1 MGVADV
7 SVANFPI
14 TFAYAATNSA
24 VAAWVFPTN
33 RPQNTFRFPN
43 SNTRQIVI
51 LNTGANALLFGLVSV
66 ASQALLPS
74 AVVLG
79 VGIPYAFPAFDYP
92 LAAAGTFP
100 VTEGDTCTRIPA
112 GASFSVDLLS
122 FQERGNFYPI
132 PGTIAGL
139 SLQPT
144 AYPLNLIFFG
154 AATAGQET
162 TADITYVNTLGL
174 F

>member
-7 SVANFPI
+7 TVANSPI

-33 RPQNTFRFPN
+33 RPQNAFRFPN

-79 VGIPYAFPAFDYP
+79 VGIPYAFPAAAYP

-122 FQERGNFYPI
+122 FQERGNFFPI
-132 PGTIAGL
+132 SGTDPT
-139 SLQPT
+139 LQAT
-144 AYPLNLIFFG
+144 AYPVNLIFFG

-162 TADITYVNTLGL
+162 TADITYVNKLGL

>member
-7 SVANFPI
+7 TVATAPI
-14 TFAYAATNSA
+14 SFAYAATNSA

-33 RPQNTFRFPN
+33 KPQSAFRFPS

-51 LNTGANALLFGLVSV
+51 LNTGNNALLFGLFAA
-66 ASQALLPS
+66 ASQAQLPS
-74 AVVLG
+74 LAGTGL
-79 VGIPYAFPAFDYP
+79 GIPYAFPPASYP
-92 LAAAGTFP
+92 LAAGTGFP

-122 FQERGNFYPI
+122 FQERGNFFP
-132 PGTIAGL
+132 IAGTDPA
-139 SLQPT
+139 LQAT
-144 AYPLNLIFFG
+144 AYPVYLIFFG

-162 TADITYVNTLGL
+162 TADITYVNKLGL

>member
-7 SVANFPI
+7 TVANFPI

-66 ASQALLPS
+66 GSQALLPS

-79 VGIPYAFPAFDYP
+79 VGIPYAFPAATYP

-100 VTEGDTCTRIPA
+100 VTEGETCTRIPA

-132 PGTIAGL
+132 EGTDPT
-139 SLQPT
+139 LQPT

>member
-1 MGVADV
+1 MGVADIT
-7 SVANFPI
+7 VANSPI

-74 AVVLG
+74 AAVLG
-79 VGIPYAFPAFDYP
+79 VGIPYAFPAGNYP

-112 GASFSVDLLS
+112 GASFCGPPVVSGTWQLLPDRRNS
-122 FQERGNFYPI
+122 SHVAVYCLPPELDFLRGCD
-132 PGTIAGL
+132 GWARDD
-139 SLQPT
+139 S
-144 AYPLNLIFFG
+144 
-154 AATAGQET
+154 
-162 TADITYVNTLGL
+162 
-174 F
+174 

>member
-7 SVANFPI
+7 TVANSPI

-33 RPQNTFRFPN
+33 RPQNIFVFPN

-79 VGIPYAFPAFDYP
+79 IGIPYAFPAVDYP
-92 LAAAGTFP
+92 LAAGGAIP
-100 VTEGDTCTRIPA
+100 VIEGDNCTRIPA

-122 FQERGNFYPI
+122 FQERGNFFPI
-132 PGTIAGL
+132 RGTDAP
-139 SLQPT
+139 LQPT

-162 TADITYVNTLGL
+162 TADITYVNKLGL

>member
-7 SVANFPI
+7 TVANFPI

-66 ASQALLPS
+66 GSQALLPS

-112 GASFSVDLLS
+112 GASLSIDLLS

-132 PGTIAGL
+132 PGTPPT
-139 SLQPT
+139 LQAT